1 MQNSSS
7 VSDAPAQ
14 PHPVIKRVAHDAR
27 VQRSRKPKWGFIK
40 TIVLV
45 AVALY
50 VVILIVPLFLSFLYS
65 FTDLNPLFPN
75 TKFIGLQNYADMLS
89 DADFLSALGRTIS
102 LSLDVTLAANV
113 LGLFVAIMLNR
124 PSRFYA
130 ILRTLFFIPQVLSG
144 VIVGFIWGVI
154 LTTNNGILNIVL
166 KQIGITAQNIAWL
179 GKPNLAF
186 LALTVVIIWQQM
198 GFCVVVYLA
207 ALQGIP
213 QDLVEAATIDG
224 ANRWNIFTNV
234 TFPLL
239 APGVTVNVVLL
250 LIISLKIYD
259 QVVVLT
265 AGGPGGQTETLAYY
279 IVRIT
284 FTSNEAGYGS
294 AVALVLFFLIA
305 IISVILTS
313 FLRKREVEL

>member
-1 MQNSSS
+1 MQNSTS
-7 VSDAPAQ
+7 VTDTPAQ
-14 PHPVIKRVAHDAR
+14 SLPLSKRLALDTAIHKNW
-27 VQRSRKPKWGFIK
+27 KPRWGFVK

-45 AVALY
+45 AVLLY
-50 VVILIVPLFLSFLYS
+50 AVILIVPLFLSFFYS
-65 FTDLNPLFPN
+65 FTDLNPLYPS
-75 TKFIGLQNYADMLS
+75 TKFVGLQNYADMAS
-89 DADFLSALGRTIS
+89 DSDFLGALSRTIV
-102 LSLDVTLAANV
+102 LSLNVTIMANV
-113 LGLFVAIMLNR
+113 LGLFVALMLNR

-130 ILRTLFFIPQVLSG
+130 FLRTLFFIPQVLSG
-144 VIVGFIWGVI
+144 VIVGFIWAII
-154 LTTNNGILNIVL
+154 LTTNNGILNIL
-166 KQIGITAQNIAWL
+166 LQQLGLSAENIAWL
-179 GKPNLAF
+179 GKPGLAF
-186 LALTVVIIWQQM
+186 MALTVVIIWQQM

-224 ANRWNIFTNV
+224 ANRWNVFRNV

-259 QVVVLT
+259 QVAVLT

-305 IISVILTS
+305 ITSVILTGV
-313 FLRKREVEL
+313 LRKREVEY